1 MGLVANK
8 LVPVDAVV
16 KDSPSLDTARH
27 NMEKIRRIEPGLSR
41 HEGNE
46 DFLYNLSPT
55 TQFPNRYL
63 PP

>member
-16 KDSPSLDTARH
+16 RDVCPLNTERY
-27 NMEKIRRIEPGLSR
+27 NVVEKIRRIEPGLSR

-46 DFLYNLSPT
+46 AFLN
-55 TQFPNRYL
+55 
-63 PP
+63 